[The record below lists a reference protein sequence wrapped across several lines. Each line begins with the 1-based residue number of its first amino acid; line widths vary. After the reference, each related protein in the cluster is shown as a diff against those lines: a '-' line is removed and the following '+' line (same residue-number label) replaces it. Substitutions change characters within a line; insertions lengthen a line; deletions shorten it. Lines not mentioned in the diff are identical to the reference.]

1 MPPVNSLVEYQI
13 FLADCLRHL
22 EARRAKGDPVR
33 LQEISSATDVELLM
47 KWLWI
52 ASIVGGPVC
61 FLVIPFVLSML
72 SAFIWSPI
80 KAWLWFFADTA
91 MIVVFVIFL
100 LALFFTTRQKD
111 V

>member
-13 FLADCLRHL
+13 FCADCLRQL
-22 EARRAKGDPVR
+22 ELRRAKGDPVK
-33 LQEISSATDVELLM
+33 LEQLNATTDTELLM

-52 ASIVGGPVC
+52 SAIVGGPVC
-61 FLVIPFVLSML
+61 FLIIPFSLSLL

-80 KAWLWFFADTA
+80 KAWLWFLANTA
-91 MIVVFVIFL
+91 MIIVFMIFL

-111 V
+111 T